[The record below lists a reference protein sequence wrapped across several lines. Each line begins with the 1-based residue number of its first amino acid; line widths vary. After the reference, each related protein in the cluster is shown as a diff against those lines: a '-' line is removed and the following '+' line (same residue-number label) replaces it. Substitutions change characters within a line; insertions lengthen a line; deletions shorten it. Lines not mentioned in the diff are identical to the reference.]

1 MEGRMWQGKGE
12 QKDGGMDAGEVGGKA
27 EEEDV
32 CDCHFAC
39 LMAPSQKLPAGKIR
53 ET

>member
-1 MEGRMWQGKGE
+1 MEGGMWQGKGE
-12 QKDGGMDAGEVGGKA
+12 QKDGGMDGGKA

-39 LMAPSQKLPAGKIR
+39 LMAPSQNLPAGEIR

>member
-12 QKDGGMDAGEVGGKA
+12 QKDGGMDGGKA
-27 EEEDV
+27 VEEDV

-39 LMAPSQKLPAGKIR
+39 LMAPSQNLPAGKIR